1 MATNTQV
8 LLASR
13 PTGWVQESNFSIVA
27 TPIPKP
33 GPGQILV
40 RNTGCHSIHTCAAA

>member
-1 MATNTQV
+1 MPSNMQV

-13 PTGWVQESNFSIVA
+13 PTGWVEESNFRIVE

-33 GPGQILV
+33 EPGS
-40 RNTGCHSIHTCAAA
+40 C